1 MFCAKF
7 YHEVRQYDRWMPN
20 DLKKSEKLLQ
30 MKDVNPNR
38 NREIANELLLE
49 MKVSPDFSV
58 PLSSIQLLN
67 TNSRLGNRDENPA
80 CARV

>member
-1 MFCAKF
+1 
-7 YHEVRQYDRWMPN
+7 MPN

-67 TNSRLGNRDENPA
+67 TNSQLGNRDENPA
-80 CARV
+80 YARV